1 MWDKGWT
8 SLVTYWE
15 PWNPNQWEYLDKLD
29 NMDPGAGYWLF
40 YPHESSGI
48 YAYTTSCG
56 VAGDVIGEFIGPR

>member
-15 PWNPNQWEYLDKLD
+15 PWNGDPSYAPYYQWVYLDKWE

-40 YPHESSGI
+40 YPSTEEGI
-48 YAYTTSCG
+48 YAFTTACG
-56 VAGDVIGEFIGPR
+56 GFW